1 MELAPAPWPEHRAE
15 DPIAEVARQ
24 MALRTRAALEGR
36 SIRAV
41 AQAAGVSHV
50 TLINVLSG
58 RAWPDLTTI
67 AKLELA
73 LEVDLWPGRPD

>member
-1 MELAPAPWPEHRAE
+1 
-15 DPIAEVARQ
+15 